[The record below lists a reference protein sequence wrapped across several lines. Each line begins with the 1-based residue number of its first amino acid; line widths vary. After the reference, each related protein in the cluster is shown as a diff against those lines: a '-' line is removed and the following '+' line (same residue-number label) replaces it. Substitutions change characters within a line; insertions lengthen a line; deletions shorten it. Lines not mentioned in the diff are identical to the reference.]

1 VLIHPIYLYVSVL
14 IYPFHP
20 LPPLAA
26 TPVKPFQFY
35 LDLAAGLQVAAQG
48 VIDNSNNRIS
58 LLLKQQENVARETIH
73 VGRIFLTVPSLIN
86 DSYALACACVW
97 RLRDAS
103 AS

>member
-35 LDLAAGLQVAAQG
+35 LAAGLQVAAHG
-48 VIDNSNNRIS
+48 VIDNSNLFSTN
-58 LLLKQQENVARETIH
+58 
-73 VGRIFLTVPSLIN
+73 
-86 DSYALACACVW
+86 Y
-97 RLRDAS
+97 
-103 AS
+103 